1 MQLVMFMKRVIW
13 TSSLDLSKEGVDR
26 FCRDCAS
33 RYGKTAEE
41 LHALTLLDL
50 ASSYMLNE
58 RRRLRLE
65 ISAMLAVQSDLPI
78 LVIADKADFG
88 NRSHRECSVL
98 AGDRLSEILE
108 CREGLSTTFY
118 SDGHDIRCEDITE
131 HGTNFY
137 LFREVTNLKGLHSF
151 ISMVQRGDP
160 FTESQLD
167 QYTRSVAPQVHQL
180 LGWSDGAKLPLE
192 SQVANAQERK
202 SSMNINEQPV
212 PLER

>member
-1 MQLVMFMKRVIW
+1 MFMKRVIW

-26 FCRDCAS
+26 FCKECAS
-33 RYGKTAEE
+33 RYGKTTQE
-41 LHALTLLDL
+41 LHALSLLDL
-50 ASSYMLNE
+50 ASRYMLNE

-65 ISAMLAVQSDLPI
+65 MSGRLAVQSDYPI

-108 CREGLSTTFY
+108 YREGLSTTFY
-118 SDGHDIRCEDITE
+118 SDGQDIRCEDITE
-131 HGTNFY
+131 QGTNFY
-137 LFREVTNLKGLHSF
+137 LFREVTTLKGLHSF
-151 ISMVQRGDP
+151 IAMVQRGDP

-167 QYTRSVAPQVHQL
+167 LYTRSIAPQVHEL
-180 LGWSDGAKLPLE
+180 LGWSDETKLPLE
-192 SQVANAQERK
+192 NQVTHAQER
-202 SSMNINEQPV
+202 NILKNTNEKPV